1 METTKAG
8 AKLKQLRKKAG
19 LSQKE
24 AAAKLGLTP
33 NSLYFWESDRTFP
46 KPDLWDHLIA
56 MYKVERDEFIRL
68 AGGEA
73 SPRVRRY
80 LEHQERQT
88 DSNKKNERSGKRIYL
103 RSKTKNNQP
112 SGTRSAA
119 VSEQQGQAL
128 LLQRIADLERKVA
141 EMESS
146 TTILERAG
154 ELLRAWEKFQK
165 ALKAG

>member
-1 METTKAG
+1 MDTKEAG
-8 AKLKQLRKKAG
+8 KTLKQLRKQAG

-24 AAAKLGLTP
+24 AAAELGLTP

-46 KPDLWDHLIA
+46 KPELWDQLIE
-56 MYKVERDEFIRL
+56 MYKVDRDKFIRL

-80 LEHQERQT
+80 RGQHQAHQS

-103 RSKTKNNQP
+103 RSKAKNKQP
-112 SGTRSAA
+112 PEPETA
-119 VSEQQGQAL
+119 VPQKQDQAH
-128 LLQRIADLERKVA
+128 LLQRITDLEQKLA
-141 EMESS
+141 NMESS
-146 TTILERAG
+146 MTILKRA
-154 ELLRAWEKFQK
+154 EEFLRAWDKFQK